1 MGIVT
6 AGSLL
11 DSAVPGNDMA
21 AAAGSGGND
30 PSITKMEA
38 SQAAPDGAKNIEFA
52 KDYGLT

>member
-30 PSITKMEA
+30 PSMTKMEA
-38 SQAAPDGAKNIEFA
+38 SQAAPAGAKNIEFA